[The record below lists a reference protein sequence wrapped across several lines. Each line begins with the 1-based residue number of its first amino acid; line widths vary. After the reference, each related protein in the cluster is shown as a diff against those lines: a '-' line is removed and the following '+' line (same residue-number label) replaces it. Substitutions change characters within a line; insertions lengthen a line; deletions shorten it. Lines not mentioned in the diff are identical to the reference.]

1 MKILF
6 GICFIFL
13 IVAIVCSLSSCAAAQ
28 KYWPRDDRYEMGP
41 LPAEQKPAKELTE
54 KELRELKSKRPRY
67 FMPAIGGQIKP
78 SSDRLDEMLPD
89 AIIALWKHDE
99 SPPIVHLAFQPRLTR
114 LFLL

>member
-6 GICFIFL
+6 GICLAFIL
-13 IVAIVCSLSSCAAAQ
+13 VAIVCSLSSCASL
-28 KYWPRDDRYEMGP
+28 KKCWPKDDMFNMGP

-67 FMPAIGGQIKP
+67 FMPAIGEQIKP

-99 SPPIVHLAFQPRLTR
+99 SPPIIHLAFQPRLTR